1 VILARGTR
9 PDATTEDERSFEDL
23 DHSAKVED
31 LFIRMAAMKE
41 SGVRVPSAWWRPIFD
56 QRKVWSDKDP
66 GPDNDIITPEFVDSV
81 HEKLM
86 HFEDLRSGQ
95 RGSASEMQDL
105 QFIVDAYTEE
115 LFHND
120 LKKTYVSVRTGGAE
134 GRLETYEIES
144 AQFSAWLTAAYFR
157 ATGRAPSKRLLEDLQ
172 RLLAA
177 RALFDGAMRGVFIR
191 VAAVDGEIW
200 IDSARD
206 DGAYFR
212 VVGGSYSIEYE
223 CPHRFIRPDGMLPL
237 PLPEDGGSLDEL
249 FDYVNVPEDE
259 RPLVLAFVLSIYAGT
274 DAHTALAIVG
284 DASSAKT
291 STARIIQRLTDPNA
305 ATDQSLPEQ
314 AEPVYIS
321 AETCHV
327 LTYDNASYIGK
338 KMTDELC
345 RVLTGGTYTRR
356 KHYTNGQPYIMRA
369 LNPLILTS
377 IRHVIQRSDLLSR
390 TISVHP
396 DPIPPAKL
404 RSPSELQEAFDAAHP
419 RLLGALLRALA
430 AGLAGKT
437 TVVPTRDF
445 PRFVEAAKVAI
456 AAEAELGLA
465 PGTMQ
470 QALERN
476 KRLMENDAIEISSV
490 AQVLVEFLQDAGG
503 TYEGTASDLL
513 ADLTQVLPTT
523 PGGYAVMR
531 PSDWPGSAA
540 VLSNMLRELQTP
552 LRRVGVTA
560 EQTQTSGSGS
570 RKVWKLTYTEPSE
583 EGTQEEEEPTTE

>member
-1 VILARGTR
+1 MILARGTY
-9 PDATTEDERSFEDL
+9 PDATTEGERSFEGL
-23 DHSAKVED
+23 GHAEKVED
-31 LFIRMAAMKE
+31 LFIRMVAMQE
-41 SGVRVPSAWWRPIFD
+41 SGVPVPSAWWFPIFD
-56 QRKVWSDKDP
+56 QLEVWSDK
-66 GPDNDIITPEFVDSV
+66 GPDLDNDIITPEFVDSV
-81 HEKLM
+81 HEKLRRLEG
-86 HFEDLRSGQ
+86 FRSGQ
-95 RGSASEMQDL
+95 RGSESEMADL

-115 LFHND
+115 LFHDD
-120 LKKTYVSVRTGGAE
+120 LKKTYVSVRNGGTE

-144 AQFSAWLTAAYFR
+144 AQFAAWLTAAYYR
-157 ATGRAPSKRLLEDLQ
+157 ATRRVPNKRSLDDLQ

-177 RALFDGAMRGVFIR
+177 RALFDGAMRDVYIR
-191 VAAVDGEIW
+191 VAAVDSEIW

-259 RPLVLAFVLSIYAGT
+259 RPLVFAFILSIYAGT

-305 ATDQSLPEQ
+305 VTDRSLPERE
-314 AEPVYIS
+314 EPVYIS

-327 LTYDNASYIGK
+327 LTYDNASYISK
-338 KMTDELC
+338 KMSDELC
-345 RVLTGGTYTRR
+345 RVLTGGTYIRR
-356 KHYTNGQPYIMRA
+356 KHYTNGQPYILRA
-369 LNPLILTS
+369 MNPVIFTS

-396 DPIPPAKL
+396 EPIPPASL

-430 AGLAGKT
+430 AGLAGKSA
-437 TVVPTRDF
+437 VVPTSDF

-476 KRLMENDAIEISSV
+476 KRLMENDAVEISSV
-490 AQVLVEFLQDAGG
+490 AQVLVEFLQDERG

-513 ADLTQVLPTT
+513 AELTQRLPTV
-523 PGGYAVMR
+523 PGSYSAIR
-531 PSDWPGSAA
+531 PNDWPGSAA

-560 EQTQTSGSGS
+560 KQTQTSGSGS
-570 RKVWKLTYTEPSE
+570 RKVWKLTYTEPGDV
-583 EGTQEEEEPTTE
+583 GTDEEEPTTE